1 MAVKSLLY
9 AASSTIMRSEPSV
22 KVKSMYEAEM
32 TTNAVR
38 VWPDFRSRPRCL
50 KSLGSSFDSIPDA
63 FLGAFLGE
71 RLSATFSAAY
81 LTSCASHVCLHKACR
96 ADPVRDCCDT
106 HGHRVY

>member
-32 TTNAVR
+32 TTKAAR
-38 VWPDFRSRPRCL
+38 VWPDFRSRLRGL

-63 FLGAFLGE
+63 FLGE
-71 RLSATFSAAY
+71 RLSAAFSAAY

-96 ADPVRDCCDT
+96 AEPVRDCCDT